1 MTRHFVSV
9 DVGGTKILAAIVSES
24 GKIVVRQKEKTDRS
38 TKKRLVEQVQETI
51 GGVIKTA
58 GLESNQISGIV
69 LGVPGVVDSQRG
81 HVVTTPNIPLS
92 DTPFATILKNHFD
105 LPVVIGNDVNLGVL
119 GEQWRG
125 AARRSDSAFGIFVGT
140 GIGGGLILDGKLV
153 EGFRGLA
160 GEIGH
165 LMIPLGADEIAG
177 MLTRKHL
184 FLEDLCSRTAIE
196 NQLRH
201 AILREGKKSALTQIV
216 GDKKLTRIRS
226 GALREALKR
235 KDPLVADVMRRSSY
249 LLGLA
254 TASVLHVV
262 DPEVIIFG
270 GGVIEACGDFM
281 LPLIEK
287 TALKVAMPGTGKPL
301 QIVRSELGDDAI
313 IFGGVALARE
323 RVLGMPSANIVSLPQ
338 TRPQRNATVQ
348 VDKPV
353 APARLTA
360 KKPASKSTKNSARK
374 K

>member
-1 MTRHFVSV
+1 MANHFVTV
-9 DVGGTKILAAIVSES
+9 DVGGTKILGSVVSET
-24 GKIVVRQKEKTDRS
+24 GRIVVRHKEKTDRKS
-38 TKKRLVEQVQETI
+38 KKRLVEQTGEVIESVLHAASLDKNAI
-51 GGVIKTA
+51 GGIA
-58 GLESNQISGIV
+58 
-69 LGVPGVVDSQRG
+69 LGVPGVVESRTG
-81 HVVTTPNIPLS
+81 HVILTPNAPLS
-92 DTPFATILKNHFD
+92 DTPLGALMRAQFGV
-105 LPVVIGNDVNLGVL
+105 PVAVGNDVNLGVL

-125 AARRSDSAFGIFVGT
+125 AARRANSAFGIFVGT
-140 GIGGGLILDGKLV
+140 GIGGGLILDGKLI
-153 EGFRGLA
+153 EGFRGLT

-201 AILREGKKSALTQIV
+201 AIKEGQKSVLPSIV
-216 GDKKLTRIRS
+216 GDKKLERIRS
-226 GALREALKR
+226 GALKEALRR
-235 KDPLVADVMRRSSY
+235 KDPLVTDVMRRASY

-287 TALKVAMPGTGKPL
+287 TAHKVAMPGTGKPL

-313 IFGGVALARE
+313 LYGGVALLRLQEAKLFAPVAVGKPVKISRA
-323 RVLGMPSANIVSLPQ
+323 G
-338 TRPQRNATVQ
+338 RPTVKAQ
-348 VDKPV
+348 MDKP
-353 APARLTA
+353 L
-360 KKPASKSTKNSARK
+360 K
-374 K
+374 